1 MPHAHG
7 VIQHQ
12 QYYCQWHFHSSI
24 LQQRLSVELTE
35 LVTAAVCGCQ
45 VRTMQEHEDVTKE
58 MLTKDVIWDA
68 PPILTRD
75 RDDLRVAAYLAKS
88 IAYLTLYPRLVQAS

>member
-1 MPHAHG
+1 
-7 VIQHQ
+7 
-12 QYYCQWHFHSSI
+12 
-24 LQQRLSVELTE
+24 
-35 LVTAAVCGCQ
+35 
-45 VRTMQEHEDVTKE
+45 MQEHEDVTKE

-88 IAYLTLYPRLVQAS
+88 IAYLTLYPRLVQASCVGCRYLGLRFAGLSAMLLLFPTLLLGQWVSFRKFQTNHTTMVGAC